1 MKKEPHI
8 GCSFDPRFQWNDPL
22 PFKVIE
28 GFTHTKVEKGSG
40 VSILVDIVIWPF
52 QTVVFPE
59 HFQGNILVV

>member
-1 MKKEPHI
+1 
-8 GCSFDPRFQWNDPL
+8 
-22 PFKVIE
+22 E